1 MITVNEIMSE
11 KVITLKASDTL
22 STARELMKEEYIRHI
37 PIVDD
42 NHFPVGIVTH
52 RDILRALHSET
63 NDNHTQSPDKGSIL
77 LEQIMSQRIS
87 YVRPDDPLRVAGLKL
102 QKNKFGCLPVMN
114 KDKLVGIITDSDF
127 VDVAINLIEQA
138 EQADNY

>member
-1 MITVNEIMSE
+1 MITVNEIMSA
-11 KVITLKASDTL
+11 KVITLKASDSL
-22 STARELMKEEYIRHI
+22 STARKLMREEDIRHI

-63 NDNHTQSPDKGSIL
+63 NDNHTQSADKGSIL
-77 LEQIMSQRIS
+77 LEHIMSQRIS

-102 QKNKFGCLPVMN
+102 QKNKYGCLPVMN

-138 EQADNY
+138 EQAENY